1 MAKFYN
7 MDELKEFFKNL
18 GEVEGYIQM
27 SDEEINTFKER
38 KSIDYDEIKDN
49 FIFEAM
55 FFDGDRS
62 VLIRQFNDKYL
73 VIDEKLSE
81 FTETSTDVY
90 FVNKNKNYKAKITT
104 IWIEEEDSE
113 CLNLKVLKP
122 KLQLFSGFVK
132 DEK

>member
-27 SDEEINTFKER
+27 SDEEINIFKER
-38 KSIDYDEIKDN
+38 KSIDDDEIKDN

-55 FFDGDRS
+55 FFHGDRS
-62 VLIRQFNDKYL
+62 VLIRQFNAKYL

-90 FVNKNKNYKAKITT
+90 FVKNKNDKAKITT